1 MILAATDI
9 GLWALPL
16 AVFAGA
22 LRVGTPFLYV
32 SLGECITEKAGRV
45 NLGLQGTLVFGAMA
59 AFGTSYLADLQ
70 WGYTDE
76 LGHHVSPALAPWLG
90 VGVAALCGALFGV
103 LHAVICNRP
112 RVNSVAVGIAM
123 MSFGIG
129 LAFYFGKALIQ
140 PKAPQLPGIPFGAW
154 SDIEQVRTALNINVL
169 FLIGVA
175 LAPMIAWML
184 ANTRWGMILRL
195 AGESEEAAAALGYSV
210 KKIRIVATAV
220 GGVLAGIAGS
230 FLSLYYP
237 GTWAEGLASSGQ
249 GLMAVAL
256 VIFARWNPINCLWA
270 ALIFGG
276 VGSLGLALQG
286 LNLIGA
292 SFAYLWFAAPYV
304 LTCAIM
310 ILTSSRSR
318 AMIGAPLELVRVR

>member
-1 MILAATDI
+1 MILASTDI

-16 AVFAGA
+16 AIFAGA
-22 LRVGTPFLYV
+22 IRVGTPFLYV

-59 AFGTSYLADLQ
+59 AYGTSYLT
-70 WGYTDE
+70 G
-76 LGHHVSPALAPWLG
+76 SPWLG
-90 VGVAALCGALFGV
+90 VIVAALCGALLGV
-103 LHAVICNRP
+103 MHAVICNRP

-123 MSFGIG
+123 MAFGIG
-129 LAFYFGKALIQ
+129 LAFYFGKPLIQ
-140 PKAPQLPGIPFGAW
+140 PHAPQLSGIPFGAW
-154 SDIEQVRTALNINVL
+154 SDIEQVRTALDVNAL

-175 LAPMIAWML
+175 LAPLIAWML
-184 ANTRWGMILRL
+184 TNTRWGLILRL

-220 GGVLAGIAGS
+220 GGILAGIAGS
-230 FLSLYYP
+230 YLSLYYP
-237 GTWAEGLASSGQ
+237 GLWAEGLATSGE

-256 VIFARWNPINCLWA
+256 VIFARWHPVNCLWA
-270 ALIFGG
+270 ALLFGG
-276 VGSLGLALQG
+276 VGSIGLALQG
-286 LNLIGA
+286 MNLIGA
-292 SFAYLWFAAPYV
+292 SFYYLWVAAPYI

-310 ILTSSRSR
+310 VLTSSRSR